1 MSDNPFYQQHHGYRD
16 GHQLLSSN
24 LSLSRNDQDTVDRL
38 SDMAGPLRPG
48 ETFDPYLTAYPL
60 PSHSHYVVA
69 RTWQDLSAPR
79 AGCVLTRS
87 VLVPMPAWQS
97 MVNLDGLLSLL
108 VPFQIG
114 DKAET
119 KDPISCDRSLPKVKD
134 PRTVELVE
142 AVFLENR
149 QPIVFFEAPEAEA
162 ITVRLL
168 TALWPALRRKFAACS
183 YTLSP
188 RKIEGRYFDL
198 VFAPKTA
205 RLRFTGYPARFI
217 GMRSSN
223 PPRHRWSG
231 ATSSHIFQSDNPNL
245 IDCDLLGILKADS
258 EGDES
263 SLRLLLLWSE
273 LAAKANKTPTAVLG
287 MLDIL
292 NSHREIVP
300 QASELIL
307 PVITDSV
314 DMVGDTLPISDAWRF
329 LVTLTEKFRVRL
341 SQQSILQN
349 VEQSACSLAGRNP
362 AAAME
367 FLEAEFQDGRSVP
380 AVVLSGLA
388 EGVGSSDGLKDL
400 SGSFAGLSPNTGL
413 SLVAA
418 SANFT
423 RSAIAM
429 AKREPMQW
437 IPILLSFFR
446 AADRDIRRKVRQL
459 LVPLVDDG
467 SLASL
472 LPPVLEGISAKE
484 LADVAVQIGYQT
496 KFDTDAFD
504 EILGNAARELRGL
517 EILRN
522 AIAASL
528 RNEGTHRFLL
538 STLHLDSADVAWL
551 CSGKGLDKKRARRLL
566 LDLLRGVSDQ
576 EILLVHHDK
585 VARERILECLIGDP
599 ALCASQLARIIAL
612 IEIPV
617 DPFLELGFRITHFLD
632 LVDRRKLEELL
643 LKRAFAEVKAGD
655 NRVPALVANIGNR
668 TDPHQLV
675 RMATAE
681 TASSQRV
688 GDNVVVLEA
697 APGTVRRRIVANI
710 DELTDRLVNQKLGSL
725 GEAAYIA
732 WAALIQDAGTINRE
746 MQIRASMS
754 VLPFALRLLKF
765 PVSELIITSFP
776 IVYTC
781 LSKPKTREG
790 NKSLTGSPSIPL
802 SSYPYENINSKAALR
817 DLVRDLIKAFPKSS
831 WPPAN
836 LLLSVIDVGIAG
848 QVLKRL
854 HRRRGGD
861 NFIKDIERDSL
872 RLKEPA
878 RIAVQKSLLDFRI
891 RAKRGD

>member
-1 MSDNPFYQQHHGYRD
+1 MSDNQFYQQDHGYRD
-16 GHQLLSSN
+16 GHQLLSSD
-24 LSLSRNDQDTVDRL
+24 LRLSRKDQDTVDRL

-87 VLVPMPAWQS
+87 ILVPMPAWQT
-97 MVNLDGLLSLL
+97 MVSLDGLLSLL
-108 VPFQIG
+108 VPFQLG
-114 DKAET
+114 DKT
-119 KDPISCDRSLPKVKD
+119 KIKKPISCDRSLPKVKD

-168 TALWPALRRKFAACS
+168 TALWPALRGKFAACS

-231 ATSSHIFQSDNPNL
+231 ATSFQIFQSDSPNL
-245 IDCDLLGILKADS
+245 IDYDLLGILKADS
-258 EGDES
+258 KGDES

-292 NSHREIVP
+292 NSHREIMP
-300 QASELIL
+300 QATHLIL
-307 PVITDSV
+307 PVITNSV
-314 DMVGDTLPISDAWRF
+314 DMVGETLSISDAWRF
-329 LVTLTEKFRVRL
+329 LVTLVEKFRVQF
-341 SQQSILQN
+341 SQQSVRQN
-349 VEQSACSLAGRNP
+349 IEQAACSLAGRNP

-367 FLEAEFQDGRSVP
+367 FIEAEFQDGRSIP
-380 AVVLSGLA
+380 AEVLDGLA
-388 EGVGSSDGLKDL
+388 DGLGSSEGLKDL
-400 SGSFAGLSPNTGL
+400 SGSFAGLPPNLGL

-429 AKREPMQW
+429 AKCEPLQW
-437 IPILLSFFR
+437 IPILLSFLE
-446 AADRDIRRKVRQL
+446 AADRDIRNKVRQL

-467 SLASL
+467 ALASL
-472 LPPVLEGISAKE
+472 LQPVLEGISAQE
-484 LADVAVQIGYQT
+484 LADVAVRIGYQT

-504 EILGNAARELRGL
+504 ELLGNAARELRGL

-522 AIAASL
+522 AVVAAF
-528 RNEGTHRFLL
+528 RNEGAHRFLL
-538 STLHLDSADVAWL
+538 STLYLDASDVTWL
-551 CSGKGLDKKRARRLL
+551 CSSKGLEKKRARRLL
-566 LDLLRGVSDQ
+566 LDLLRSASDQ
-576 EILLVHHDK
+576 ELLQVHRDK
-585 VARERILECLIGDP
+585 ITRERTLECLLGDP
-599 ALCASQLARIIAL
+599 ALCASQLARIITL
-612 IEIPV
+612 VEIPV
-617 DPFLELGFRITHFLD
+617 EPFLELGFRIIDFLD
-632 LVDRRKLEELL
+632 LVGRRRLEDLL
-643 LKRAFAEVKAGD
+643 LERAFAEVKAGD
-655 NRVPALVANIGNR
+655 KRVLVLVTKIGNR
-668 TDPHQLV
+668 VAPDQLV

-681 TASSQRV
+681 TASSQKV

-710 DELTDRLVNQKLGSL
+710 DELTDRLVNQKLGNL

-732 WAALIQDAGTINRE
+732 WAAMIQNAGNINRE
-746 MQIRASMS
+746 AQIRASVS
-754 VLPFALRLLKF
+754 VLPFAFRLVKY
-765 PVSELIITSFP
+765 PASDLIITTFP
-776 IVYTC
+776 IVYMC
-781 LSKPKTREG
+781 LSKPKSGED
-790 NKSLTGSPSIPL
+790 NNFLTDAPSIPL
-802 SSYPYENINSKAALR
+802 SSFPYENKNSKAALR
-817 DLVRDLIKAFPKSS
+817 DLVRDLVKAFLKSS

-836 LLLSVIDVGIAG
+836 LVLAVIDVGIAG

-854 HRRRGGD
+854 QRKQGGD
-861 NFIKDIERDSL
+861 HYIREIERDGL
-872 RLKEPA
+872 RLKESA
-878 RIAVQKSLLDFRI
+878 RTAVQESLLDFRM
-891 RAKRGD
+891 RATHGS